1 MSVWSIKYLLLHRD
15 DLLSYHLLCREPLD
29 SFWNLI
35 TRAKILRQSRR
46 FVLQGCFGRLKSF
59 FIFAGAV
66 CENTSPDGKKKKPLC
81 FPSRA
86 TYPCNPFYKVIKL
99 LPKRW
104 LGYLPFAGAD
114 QPFIHVQF
122 PSSCHYCP
130 LAWLFLFHLSACPV
144 DVFTLVCLYLAFSP
158 AFIGRF
164 GLSVLSLWNL
174 LLLFLC
180 FGLEHSWGMLC
191 TQFSHGLVQQG
202 QCSPAATWSQDHF
215 LLVGTHYW
223 SISWPE
229 LDRAWRNLV

>member
-1 MSVWSIKYLLLHRD
+1 MWEYK
-15 DLLSYHLLCREPLD
+15 
-29 SFWNLI
+29 
-35 TRAKILRQSRR
+35 SRW
-46 FVLQGCFGRLKSF
+46 
-59 FIFAGAV
+59 
-66 CENTSPDGKKKKPLC
+66 EKKKPLC

-130 LAWLFLFHLSACPV
+130 LTWLFLFHLSACPV

-180 FGLEHSWGMLC
+180 HVLSTAEECCALSSHMASCSRVSVLLLLHDPRITFSW
-191 TQFSHGLVQQG
+191 
-202 QCSPAATWSQDHF
+202 
-215 LLVGTHYW
+215 
-223 SISWPE
+223 
-229 LDRAWRNLV
+229 